1 MPSLD
6 DAKKKL
12 DELSAQVSTI
22 VRTVAAGVLAIVWL
36 FLSGD
41 SNSAPL
47 LSAVPAWLMVIVA
60 LLAII
65 SITFDLMQYVTAY
78 EQVRKAR
85 TAAKNAGLTEVT
97 YSSDS
102 PQKVWRYRFYRWK
115 YCAAILAAVLL
126 VVSVG
131 CAIVIDLLS

>member
-12 DELSAQVSTI
+12 DELSTQVSTI

-41 SNSAPL
+41 SNSPPL
-47 LSAVPAWLMVIVA
+47 LSAVPAWLMAFIA
-60 LLAII
+60 LLAIA
-65 SITFDLMQYVTAY
+65 SITLDLAQYVTAY

-85 TAAKNAGLTEVT
+85 TAAKNAGLNEVD
-97 YSSDS
+97 YSDT
-102 PQKVWRYRFYRWK
+102 PLKNWRYRFYKWK
-115 YCAAILAAVLL
+115 YYAAITSAVLL
-126 VVSVG
+126 IVSVG
-131 CAIVIDLLS
+131 WAVLLDLLH

>member
-41 SNSAPL
+41 SDSPPL
-47 LSAVPAWLMVIVA
+47 LSAVPAWLMALIA
-60 LLAII
+60 LLAIS
-65 SITFDLMQYVTAY
+65 SITFDLLQYVTAY
-78 EQVRKAR
+78 EQVSKAR
-85 TAAKNAGLTEVT
+85 TAAKKAGLQEVD
-97 YSSDS
+97 YSDS
-102 PQKVWRYRFYRWK
+102 PLKDWRYRFYAWK
-115 YCAAILAAVLL
+115 YYAAIASAVLL
-126 VVSVG
+126 IASVG
-131 CAIVIDLLS
+131 WAVVDDLFF